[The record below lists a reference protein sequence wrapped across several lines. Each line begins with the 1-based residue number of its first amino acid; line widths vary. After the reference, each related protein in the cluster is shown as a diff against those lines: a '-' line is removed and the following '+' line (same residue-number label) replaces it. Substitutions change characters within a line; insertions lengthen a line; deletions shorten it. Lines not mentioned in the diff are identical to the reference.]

1 MMKTTRYSKQREAIL
16 LELQNRTDHPT
27 ADQVYYTLKQKHP
40 ELSLGTV
47 YRNLG
52 FLADN
57 GDILKLDVG
66 DGTYHYDGIITPHVH
81 FVCSSCHSIYDIHI
95 QEDIYKQI
103 ANSIEHQTEK
113 INITIEGQCVKC
125 IAKGKN

>member
-1 MMKTTRYSKQREAIL
+1 MKTTRYSKQREAIL

-27 ADQVYYTLKQKHP
+27 ADQVYYTLKQKYP

-66 DGTYHYDGIITPHVH
+66 DGTYHYDGTITPHVH
-81 FVCSSCHSIYDIHI
+81 FVCSSCNEIYDIVI
-95 QEDIYKQI
+95 KEDIYQQI
-103 ANSIEHQTEK
+103 ADSIDHQAEK

-125 IAKGKN
+125 HAKSKN